1 MITKS
6 YEIMTQYGIIS
17 KYQIVSKIYYNYQTE
32 VLEYEFN
39 LYINQDLYNQG
50 YPPLIVS
57 KYFIE
62 NIHIVEEIET
72 AINMDL
78 DSKFNS

>member
-6 YEIMTQYGIIS
+6 YEIMTQYGITS
-17 KYQIVSKIYYNYQTE
+17 NYQIVSKIYYNYQTK

-39 LYINQDLYNQG
+39 LYINQDLYNQD

-62 NIHIVEEIET
+62 KINTVEEIET
-72 AINMDL
+72 AINTDL

>member
-6 YEIMTQYGIIS
+6 YEIMTQYGIAS
-17 KYQIVSKIYYNYQTE
+17 NYQIVSKIYYNYQTE

-62 NIHIVEEIET
+62 NIKMVEEIET

>member
-6 YEIMTQYGIIS
+6 YEIMTQYGIS
-17 KYQIVSKIYYNYQTE
+17 SNYQIVSKIYYNYQTK

-39 LYINQDLYNQG
+39 LYINQDLYNQD

-62 NIHIVEEIET
+62 NINIEEIET
-72 AINMDL
+72 AIDTDL